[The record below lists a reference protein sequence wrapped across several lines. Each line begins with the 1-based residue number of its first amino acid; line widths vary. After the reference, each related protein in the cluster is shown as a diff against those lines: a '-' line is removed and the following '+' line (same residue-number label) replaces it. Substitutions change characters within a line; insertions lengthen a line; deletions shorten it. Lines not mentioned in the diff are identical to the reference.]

1 MCFALPYVQ
10 LLGLG
15 LLIVGALMK
24 ANVKIVTDEVK
35 PALNTV
41 TVSSY
46 KLGDLA
52 DNLSVVF
59 IVIGVFIFI
68 VAGLGL
74 FGACCQNRCMLV
86 TVRLNGVTQLTCRR

>member
-1 MCFALPYVQ
+1 M
-10 LLGLG
+10 
-15 LLIVGALMK
+15 LIVGALMK

-86 TVRLNGVTQLTCRR
+86 TVRLLNGVTQLTCRR